1 MHVELVI
8 GNIVRRV
15 LHIIR
20 EESQQVRLKCITEKM
35 HIRHKP
41 ELVRVVRLDL

>member
-20 EESQQVRLKCITEKM
+20 EESQQVRLTCVTAKM
-35 HIRHKP
+35 HIRLKP
-41 ELVRVVRLDL
+41 KLVQLEL